1 MEFIYQSDSIK
12 NITATLLKM
21 QPDVKTF
28 VKTGDI
34 DPKNKRFKC
43 VKLEKILEVM
53 KPICEKHKV
62 FLKPDIVYADGNQ
75 FLKLQLID
83 KETTEFFATYVYLF
97 PICEMHAANQQDLGK
112 VITYQFRHALRVL
125 FALEIVEEDLD
136 QPLETDYLNDSQID
150 ILICIAGDNKSALQE
165 LKKVLNIN
173 SGTDIL
179 KDDFH
184 KAIKVLVEIVKR

>member
-1 MEFIYQSDSIK
+1 M
-12 NITATLLKM
+12 
-21 QPDVKTF
+21 
-28 VKTGDI
+28 
-34 DPKNKRFKC
+34 
-43 VKLEKILEVM
+43 
-53 KPICEKHKV
+53 
-62 FLKPDIVYADGNQ
+62 
-75 FLKLQLID
+75 
-83 KETTEFFATYVYLF
+83 
-97 PICEMHAANQQDLGK
+97 
-112 VITYQFRHALRVL
+112 L